1 MSLVLNLRAG
11 VDSGFPRLRGDE
23 PCYQL
28 FVQLTSK
35 FSPPPR
41 G

>member
-1 MSLVLNLRAG
+1 MSRVLNLRAG

-23 PCYQL
+23 PVTAQDA
-28 FVQLTSK
+28 VGEGV
-35 FSPPPR
+35 FSPPAR